1 MILMAT
7 SLRIHTISRPLDT
20 LYTVQS
26 AQQKRARAIK
36 ISHQYYN
43 GIAAWRA
50 RRTWGTILFW
60 HHIYYIVRYMYNRCT
75 DTYVY
80 FTAIYVALSNAW
92 KFNVK
97 FLLMIEIFDVTRKYL
112 LLAYYGMINV
122 IHHVKF
128 QLNILNN
135 HSLHVNAD
143 DHEDKMDY
151 VA

>member
-1 MILMAT
+1 
-7 SLRIHTISRPLDT
+7 
-20 LYTVQS
+20 
-26 AQQKRARAIK
+26 
-36 ISHQYYN
+36 
-43 GIAAWRA
+43 
-50 RRTWGTILFW
+50 
-60 HHIYYIVRYMYNRCT
+60 
-75 DTYVY
+75 
-80 FTAIYVALSNAW
+80 
-92 KFNVK
+92 
-97 FLLMIEIFDVTRKYL
+97 MIEIFDVTRKYL